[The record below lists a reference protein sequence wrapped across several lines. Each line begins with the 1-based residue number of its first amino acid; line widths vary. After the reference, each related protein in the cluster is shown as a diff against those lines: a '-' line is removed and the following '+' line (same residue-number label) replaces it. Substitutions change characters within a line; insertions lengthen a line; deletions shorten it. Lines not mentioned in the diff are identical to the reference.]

1 MNTTLHNHHHLK
13 KISEHIVIIMEV
25 DENQHKSYTRR
36 CELIRIM
43 EISLGYGGAPVH
55 WIRYNPD
62 EFKVDGITLETGRQ
76 ERVEVLR
83 SHLLSA
89 LASPDF
95 EHFITIEYLFYDTPG
110 LPALAPTDG
119 GGEVIRL
126 ADVGAFLA
134 WCAST
139 GVSEIAA

>member
-1 MNTTLHNHHHLK
+1 
-13 KISEHIVIIMEV
+13 
-25 DENQHKSYTRR
+25 
-36 CELIRIM
+36 M

-62 EFKVDGITLETGRQ
+62 EFKVDGVTLETGRQ
-76 ERVEVLR
+76 ERVDILR
-83 SHLLSA
+83 TRLLSA

-110 LPALAPTDG
+110 LPGLAPTDG

-126 ADVGAFLA
+126 VDVSAFLV
-134 WCAST
+134 WCASA
-139 GVSEIAA
+139 GISEIAA

>member
-1 MNTTLHNHHHLK
+1 
-13 KISEHIVIIMEV
+13 MEV
-25 DENQHKSYTRR
+25 DEHQHKHYARR
-36 CELIRIM
+36 CELIHTM
-43 EISLGYGGAPVH
+43 EISLGYGDAPVH

-76 ERVEVLR
+76 ERVDILR
-83 SHLLSA
+83 DHLLSA

-110 LPALAPTDG
+110 PGVPGLAPTDG

-126 ADVGAFLA
+126 ADVSAFLA
-134 WCAST
+134 WCASA